1 MLCES
6 NRIETGEL
14 RFRHPKFL
22 GSSFGSVESVIQE
35 GKRKE
40 IEILAE
46 EVIRCDTRMSLTQIL
61 GKLDEGHVWDEYL
74 HVSTDMRYSE
84 NCENPPM
91 WPTSYRWIEVSVV
104 TGGSEGLY
112 LHVNAVDSKGERTSI
127 FLGKTL
133 NCGYD
138 KWIECYLS
146 AGRIAW
152 RLGA

>member
-1 MLCES
+1 MFCES
-6 NRIETGEL
+6 NRIETGDL
-14 RFRHPKFL
+14 RFRHPKFP
-22 GSSFGSVESVIQE
+22 GSSFGSVESVIRE
-35 GKRKE
+35 GKWKE
-40 IEILAE
+40 IEILPE
-46 EVIRCDTRMSLTQIL
+46 EVVREDTRMSLSQIL
-61 GKLDEGHVWDEYL
+61 GKLDEEHVWDEYL
-74 HVSTDMRYSE
+74 HVATDYRYGE

-91 WPTSYRWIEVSVV
+91 WPACKFIEVSVV

-112 LHVNAVDSKGERTSI
+112 LHVMGVDYEGKRTMI

-133 NCGYD
+133 SCGYD